1 MFNKFLYKLSF
12 FILIGYVLSNDQG
25 ERIEFMS
32 SSPFSFY
39 HIITNLEN
47 EIDQEVYGTL
57 RFPDNLKQDNLPM
70 VLGINGSKNWASHH
84 LEYLGMFR
92 EMGYA
97 TFELHS
103 FNSRNVESTVGSQ
116 TQVTT
121 AMMILDA
128 YRALDKL
135 SYDPRINTDNVAMI
149 GWSLGGGAVLFSAW
163 KPIMDAISPNLKF
176 KAHLSFYPPCLVDL
190 DLMSFS
196 SSPIHIL
203 IGELDNWVSS
213 EACEDLVY
221 ELTEEGVNINIDIY
235 EGSHHGFDREG
246 PLDIEKNGYKTGEC
260 HFNMR
265 SDGALLM
272 NFFNI
277 PMTTPLRQKIALA
290 MCAKRGPTIGGN
302 PKARENSFKFAKN
315 FMEKHLII
323 R

>member
-1 MFNKFLYKLSF
+1 MKIIYFLFCINY
-12 FILIGYVLSNDQG
+12 ILSNSDG
-25 ERIEFMS
+25 ERVKFIS
-32 SSPFSFY
+32 SNPFSFY

-47 EIDQEVYGTL
+47 ETDKEVYGTL

-84 LEYLGMFR
+84 LEYLEMFR
-92 EMGYA
+92 EMGFA

-103 FNSRNVESTVGSQ
+103 FDSRNVESTVGSQ

-128 YRALDKL
+128 YKALEIL
-135 SYDPRINTDNVAMI
+135 SIDPRIDSKNIGMI
-149 GWSLGGGAVLFSAW
+149 GWSLGGAAVLFSAW
-163 KPIMDAISPNLKF
+163 EPIIDAISPNLRF

-203 IGELDNWVSS
+203 IGEFDNWVSS
-213 EACEDLVY
+213 VACDDLVH
-221 ELTEEGVNINIDIY
+221 ELKEEGVNINIDIY
-235 EGSHHGFDREG
+235 EGAHHGFDREG
-246 PLDIEKNGYKTGEC
+246 PLYIEQNGYKTGEC

-272 NFFNI
+272 NFFDI

-290 MCAKRGPTIGGN
+290 MCANRGPTIGGN
-302 PKARENSFKFAKN
+302 PKARKKSFKFAKI
-315 FMEKHLII
+315 FMEKHLMDK
-323 R
+323 

>member
-1 MFNKFLYKLSF
+1 MYKLLF
-12 FILIGYVLSNDQG
+12 LILVGHALSDDQG
-25 ERIEFMS
+25 EKIQFMS

-57 RFPDNLKQDNLPM
+57 RFPDNLNHDNLPM

-84 LEYLGMFR
+84 LEYLEMFR
-92 EMGYA
+92 DMGYA

-128 YRALDKL
+128 YRALEKL
-135 SYDPRINTDNVAMI
+135 RYDPRINTDNVAMI

-163 KPIMDAISPNLKF
+163 KPIMDAISPSLRF
-176 KAHLSFYPPCLVDL
+176 KAHLSFYPPCLVAL
-190 DLMSFS
+190 DLVSFS

-221 ELTEEGVNINIDIY
+221 KLNEEGVNINIDVY

-246 PLDIEKNGYKTGEC
+246 PLYIEKNGYKTGEC

-272 NFFNI
+272 NLFNI
-277 PMTTPLRQKIALA
+277 PMTTPFRQKVALA

-302 PKARENSFKFAKN
+302 SKARENSFKFAKN
-315 FMEKHLII
+315 FMKEHLII
-323 R
+323 K

>member
-1 MFNKFLYKLSF
+1 MFNKFIYKLSLLF
-12 FILIGYVLSNDQG
+12 LAGHIFSNDQG

-32 SSPFSFY
+32 SNPFSFY

-47 EIDQEVYGTL
+47 ETNKEVYGTL
-57 RFPDNLKQDNLPM
+57 RFPDSLKQDNLPM
-70 VLGINGSKNWASHH
+70 ILGINGSKNWASHH
-84 LEYLGMFR
+84 LEYLEMFR
-92 EMGYA
+92 GMGYA

-121 AMMILDA
+121 AMMILDS
-128 YRALDKL
+128 YRALEKL
-135 SYDPRINTDNVAMI
+135 RYDPRINIDNVAMI

-163 KPIMDAISPNLKF
+163 KPIIDAISPNLKF
-176 KAHLSFYPPCLVDL
+176 KAHLSFYPPCLVDME
-190 DLMSFS
+190 LMDFS

-213 EACEDLVY
+213 DACNNLVTDLR
-221 ELTEEGVNINIDIY
+221 LKGVDIDITIY
-235 EGSHHGFDREG
+235 ANSHHGFDREG
-246 PLDIEKNGYKTGEC
+246 PLYIEKNGYKTGEC

-272 NFFNI
+272 NLFNI
-277 PMTTPLRQKIALA
+277 PMTTPLRQKVALA

-302 PKARENSFKFAKN
+302 SKARENSFKFAKN
-315 FMEKHLII
+315 FMKKHLII
-323 R
+323 K

>member
-1 MFNKFLYKLSF
+1 MKIIYFLFCLNY
-12 FILIGYVLSNDQG
+12 ILPNSEG
-25 ERIEFMS
+25 ERVTFIS
-32 SSPFSFY
+32 ANPFSFY
-39 HIITNLEN
+39 HIITNLKN

-84 LEYLGMFR
+84 LEYLAMFR

-128 YRALDKL
+128 YRALEKL
-135 SYDPRINTDNVAMI
+135 RYDPRINADNVAMI

-163 KPIMDAISPNLKF
+163 KPIMDAISPSLRF

-190 DLMSFS
+190 DLVSFS

-221 ELTEEGVNINIDIY
+221 KLNEEGVNINIDVY

-246 PLDIEKNGYKTGEC
+246 PLYIEKNGYKTGEC

-272 NFFNI
+272 NLFNI
-277 PMTTPLRQKIALA
+277 PMTTPFRQKVALA

-302 PKARENSFKFAKN
+302 SKARENSFKFAKN
-315 FMEKHLII
+315 FMKKHLVIK
-323 R
+323 